1 MAKASQIPESRLRQ
15 AAECLKVLAHPARLR
30 MVETILRGP
39 ITVGDLAETCGLT
52 VPVTSGHLRLLE
64 RCGLLVATREGRH
77 RYYSPPGPAWP
88 GSLTVFATG
97 FDHFLE
103 GWP

>member
-1 MAKASQIPESRLRQ
+1 MVKAQTIPEPSLRK

-77 RYYSPPGPAWP
+77 RYYSSARACLAG
-88 GSLTVFATG
+88 LIDCVRHG
-97 FDHFLE
+97 F
-103 GWP
+103 